1 MDMWRKIKKM
11 EERCSERETQ
21 RERKR
26 ERAIEAKLEK
36 EEDCIEY
43 TDRYRMMNE

>member
-26 ERAIEAKLEK
+26 ERAIEAKLKK

-43 TDRYRMMNE
+43 TDRI